1 MSATSN
7 QQSPATLSVSQR
19 LYSRLSAERARAD
32 LERLERLTHRGP
44 LGIVRAAVIGFNS
57 HHDTLWAS
65 ALTYTLSLSLVPI
78 LAVALSAVKGLFGT
92 DFIRPAIEHY
102 LAINSPELTN
112 RILLYVG
119 HINAATL
126 GTVGGATLLVT
137 VLLTLST
144 IERAL
149 NTIFNVPQERSWLR
163 KFTDYLSITFTVP
176 VLLAAAVSLKASL
189 AANLPRL
196 PGLGWIAAT
205 VPVWAGF
212 FFLYLFF
219 PNRRVR
225 WDCAALGGLIAAI
238 LLGVGQWAYIT
249 FQVSAGRYQAIYG
262 ALAAVP
268 ILLTWM
274 YIAWTIVLAGA
285 ELAAAAQGTE
295 AGFSLDYRSPAF
307 VRTAVLLTVFRAAER
322 ALSRNAP
329 ACTIDSLATELSAP
343 SAILRPIL
351 EQLQNAGIVIE
362 LASDSAASRSG
373 LFLARD
379 SSELTLAEV
388 FEGFARLPEDI
399 HGDERISAVLK
410 SLAATERETLSGLTV
425 KDLVF
430 GRFGL
435 QPKAKPEAP
444 DSGAE

>member
-1 MSATSN
+1 MSADSN
-7 QQSPATLSVSQR
+7 QQSPATPSISAR
-19 LYSRLSAERARAD
+19 LYSRISAERAKAD
-32 LERLERLTHRGP
+32 FDRLKRLTHRGP
-44 LGIVRAAVIGFNS
+44 LGIMRAAIVGFNN
-57 HHDTLWAS
+57 HNDTLWAS
-65 ALTYTLSLSLVPI
+65 ALTYTLSLSLIPI
-78 LAVALSAVKGLFGT
+78 LAVALSAVKGLVGA
-92 DFIRPAIEHY
+92 DVMRPVIEQY
-102 LAINSPELTN
+102 LAIKSPELTN

-163 KFTDYLSITFTVP
+163 KFTDYLSITFTIP
-176 VLLAAAVSLKASL
+176 VLLAVAVSLKTSFAT
-189 AANLPRL
+189 NLPHL

-205 VPVWAGF
+205 LPVWAGF
-212 FFLYLFF
+212 SFLYLFF

-225 WDCAALGGLIAAI
+225 WDCAVLGGLVAAI
-238 LLGVGQWAYIT
+238 LLEIGQWAYIR

-268 ILLTWM
+268 ILLTWL

-322 ALSRNAP
+322 ALSPHAQ
-329 ACTIDSLATELSAP
+329 ACTIEGLAAELDAP
-343 SAILRPIL
+343 ATILRPIL
-351 EQLQNAGIVIE
+351 DQLQNAGIVIE
-362 LASDSAASRSG
+362 SANDSTTSLSG
-373 LFLARD
+373 VFLARD
-379 SSELTLAEV
+379 SSELTVAEV
-388 FEGFARLPEDI
+388 FEPFEQVPENI
-399 HGDERISAVLK
+399 HGDQRISGVLK
-410 SLAATERETLSGLTV
+410 SLATTQQESLSGLTI
-425 KDLVF
+425 KDLVL

-435 QPKAKPEAP
+435 QRTAEAPATETKPE
-444 DSGAE
+444 